1 MLQQLKR
8 KTNEKIK
15 LSAKLKLN
23 THQITTNSIYLLQIS
38 IVEEAFEIWL
48 QPFYYISGKNS
59 TSSYFFYLKVFA
71 GTLTI

>member
-23 THQITTNSIYLLQIS
+23 THQITTNSIGIVIS
-38 IVEEAFEIWL
+38 RVEEAFEICL

-59 TSSYFFYLKVFA
+59 TSSYFFYLIVFP